1 MNTYNLTSLDKHLCL
16 LIGPLLLQLLIL
28 LRRMLIQLWIK
39 FLYFSLLLRRAA
51 AAGSDDD
58 AVGGW
63 MCNPVSSLK
72 LYG

>member
-1 MNTYNLTSLDKHLCL
+1 MNTYNQTSPDKHLCL

-28 LRRMLIQLWIK
+28 LRHMLVQLWIE
-39 FLYFSLLLRRAA
+39 FLYFSLFLRTTA
-51 AAGSDDD
+51 AAGGDDD
-58 AVGGW
+58 AAGGW